1 MFHPGVVTLSDI
13 FVMYIRTFQIF
24 FRYDI
29 LHINMVV
36 FIFVMYVFSF
46 FAV

>member
-1 MFHPGVVTLSDI
+1 MFHPDVVTLSDI
-13 FVMYIRTFQIF
+13 FVIYIRTFQIF

-29 LHINMVV
+29 LHVYMVV